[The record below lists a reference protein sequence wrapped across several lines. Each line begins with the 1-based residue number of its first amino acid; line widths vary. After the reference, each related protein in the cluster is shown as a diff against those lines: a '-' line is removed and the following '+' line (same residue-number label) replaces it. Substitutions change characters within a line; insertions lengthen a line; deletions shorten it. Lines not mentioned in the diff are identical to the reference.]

1 MILRNLLLFW
11 SLSLL
16 ANGCTSIDRH
26 TDPPSDFPRLE
37 VSVNYV
43 PHHQMRDICSK
54 YIPAFASPEACM
66 EWDFSKKTCTIWL
79 SKDFPPHPSVVE
91 HEKLHCKG
99 YDHIGDST
107 LRDAWTTYKKLQ
119 NQ

>member
-16 ANGCTSIDRH
+16 SSCTIIDIH
-26 TDPPSDFPRLE
+26 TPPPEDFPSLK
-37 VSVNYV
+37 VAVNYV

-54 YIPAFASPEACM
+54 YVPAFMSPDACM
-66 EWDFSKKTCTIWL
+66 EWDFNAKTCTIWL
-79 SKDFPPHPSVVE
+79 SKDFPPHSSVVE